1 MNSEVNP
8 GEMMALAATQA
19 IKLLLSVK
27 VSFERLERYL
37 DIHGVSGTY
46 HGVDIYEIVQ
56 GVHDSVAGAIGF
68 LLPPEEEKR
77 VRSAV
82 FGDDDREFEKRC
94 SEIEDRECGH
104 A

>member
-1 MNSEVNP
+1 MNSDVNP

-19 IKLLLSVK
+19 IKMLLAVK

-46 HGVDIYEIVQ
+46 HGTDIYEIVQ
-56 GVHDSVAGAIGF
+56 GVRDSVAGAIGF
-68 LLPPEEEKR
+68 LLPPEEEER

-82 FGDDDREFEKRC
+82 FGDDDREFEKAC